1 VNRKTGDTTYQV
13 QGTTYTLKLDSD
25 AMVAMEEAASTP
37 DRRVFFH
44 QIMSLAQAGSWT
56 HQRILVWASLRLHHP
71 EVTLKQAGDI
81 MLESAADEMAR
92 SIKDLTIAATPDAA
106 DLDALGVTPPA
117 NPPEAQP
124 KKRGRKPKQVGTGG
138 HSTVSAGAAG

>member
-1 VNRKTGDTTYQV
+1 MNRKTGDTSYTV
-13 QGTTYTLKLDSD
+13 NGTTYTLKLDSD

-44 QIMSLAQAGSWT
+44 QIMTLAQAGSWT

-92 SIKDLTIAATPDAA
+92 SIKDLTVAATPDAA
-106 DLDALGVTPPA
+106 DLDALGIKP

-124 KKRGRKPKQVGTGG
+124 KKRGRKPKADGTGQA
-138 HSTVSAGAAG
+138 STVTDAASV

>member
-1 VNRKTGDTTYQV
+1 MNRKTGDTSYTV
-13 QGTTYTLKLDSD
+13 KGTTYTLKLDSD

-44 QIMSLAQAGSWT
+44 QIMTLAQAGSWT

-81 MLESAADEMAR
+81 MLESASDEMAR
-92 SIKDLTIAATPDAA
+92 SIKDLTVASTPDAA
-106 DLDALGVTPPA
+106 DLDALGVTPKKPQ
-117 NPPEAQP
+117 AQGN
-124 KKRGRKPKQVGTGG
+124 KRGRKPKAGGTGMA
-138 HSTVSAGAAG
+138 STVTADASV